1 MEEATPIG
9 PERRRWKRFLIPAA
23 WILAAQILVVAF
35 LCAFFDVRCVD
46 DLWAYRCM
54 MKGPLHPIW
63 KDLALRRIHKGSDLS
78 QIVRKYPHMKQELWE
93 PYTVLS
99 YPEAG
104 ETDNRPR
111 VIATRGVLVYADVSG
126 FWYSGFL
133 NPGSRWGRWDY
144 VFFSDPAHDD
154 AMREAYRRHLGQVRL
169 EKQAWWIHRAIAT
182 GQDVFL
188 SSRIECREADASSTS
203 RIDAEM
209 LRQYEQIYGKEM
221 ARQMGFCE
229 ATNVTAEVS
238 KVLSGDLELGTLL
251 TFSAHDCNEADLAEA
266 EPVIL
271 HVYDLSIIL
280 PNSKKGGERYLTVP
294 RRALEWY
301 QSRTPEQIKDFDARC
316 TAREAEAR
324 D

>member
-1 MEEATPIG
+1 MEEATPIN
-9 PERRRWKRFLIPAA
+9 PERRRWRRFLIPAA
-23 WILAAQILVVAF
+23 WILASHVLVVAF
-35 LCAFFDVRCVD
+35 LCGFFDIRCVGD
-46 DLWAYRCM
+46 VWAYRCM
-54 MKGPLHPIW
+54 LKGPLHPIW
-63 KDLALRRIHKGSDLS
+63 KDLALRRIRNGGDLS
-78 QIVRKYPHMKQELWE
+78 QIIRKHPPMKQELWE
-93 PYTVLS
+93 PYRVLS
-99 YPEAG
+99 YRKGG
-104 ETDNRPR
+104 ETDNTLR

-133 NPGSRWGRWDY
+133 HPGSRWGRWGY
-144 VFFSDPAHDD
+144 VFFSDPAHDE

-188 SSRIECREADASSTS
+188 SSRIECREADANSPSG
-203 RIDAEM
+203 IDAEM

-221 ARQMGFCE
+221 AREMRFCE
-229 ATNVTAEVS
+229 ATYVTAEVS
-238 KVLSGDLELGTLL
+238 KVLSGDLEPGTLL
-251 TFSAHDCNEADLAEA
+251 TFSAHDCNEADLAEP

-271 HVYDLSIIL
+271 HVDDLGLIL

-301 QSRTPEQIKDFDARC
+301 QSLTPEQVKNLDGRC
-316 TAREAEAR
+316 TVREAEAR